1 MFPVDLFSLNA
12 VADVQPSSVT
22 LERESKNAMVIFKIA
37 LLFPTYIWLGF
48 AGLLILYILAYS
60 FDIFILGIQLL

>member
-1 MFPVDLFSLNA
+1 
-12 VADVQPSSVT
+12 VQPFSIT

-48 AGLLILYILAYS
+48 ARLLILYILAYS
-60 FDIFILGIQLL
+60 FDTFILGIQLL

>member
-1 MFPVDLFSLNA
+1 
-12 VADVQPSSVT
+12 
-22 LERESKNAMVIFKIA
+22 MVIFKIA

-60 FDIFILGIQLL
+60 FDTFILGIQLL